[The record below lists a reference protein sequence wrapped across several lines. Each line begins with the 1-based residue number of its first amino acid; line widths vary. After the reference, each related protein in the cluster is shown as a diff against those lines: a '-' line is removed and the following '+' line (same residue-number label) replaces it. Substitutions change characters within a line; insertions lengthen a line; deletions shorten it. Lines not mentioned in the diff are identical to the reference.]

1 MANTISYLLIIYG
14 NPLKIKSLEIIKVFP
29 ISNGVYPVRS
39 LLSTGGGHSDNS
51 FKIKE
56 GRAKF
61 AALPSFIS
69 MSKQTYSTTEKPSA

>member
-1 MANTISYLLIIYG
+1 MLTIYW
-14 NPLKIKSLEIIKVFP
+14 
-29 ISNGVYPVRS
+29 
-39 LLSTGGGHSDNS
+39 GHSDNS

-69 MSKQTYSTTEKPSA
+69 MSKQTYSTTEKPSD